1 MVRAAGFR
9 RVPVYAANG
18 ITMTARILV
27 AEDDIKQADLIRIYL
42 EREGHSVMVV
52 HDGMTA
58 LDRIRRNPPDL
69 VVLDLMMPRMDGLDV
84 TRVLRS
90 ESDTPVI
97 MLTARSTED
106 DMLLGLDLGADDY
119 LTKPFSPRE
128 LVARVRAVLRRSGIV
143 RAAAEVV
150 TVGPISIDH
159 DRHEV
164 TVDGDLIDLTPK
176 EYDILAT
183 LADEPGRA
191 FSRMQLLERAF
202 GFDYYGLDRT
212 VDVHVVKLRRK
223 IEADPSSPRYLK
235 TVYGVGYRLED
246 PDA

>member
-9 RVPVYAANG
+9 RAPVYAANG

-150 TVGPISIDH
+150 TVGPIAIDH

-164 TVDGDLIDLTPK
+164 TVDGNLIDLTPK